1 MNNKERIIWFTCL
14 IFLAFYINTI
24 IKNLNEYKILR
35 DNYNFSFKLQQDEI
49 SHMVRTETNKL
60 KLEYDRGF
68 RDGNRHAL
76 ILSMNKDSLLSYSDG
91 YHAAI
96 DQFDYN
102 NTK

>member
-24 IKNLNEYKILR
+24 VKNLNEYKILR

-49 SHMVRTETNKL
+49 SQMVRSETNNL

-68 RDGNRHAL
+68 RDGKRHAI
-76 ILSMNKDSLLSYSDG
+76 ILTMNKDSLLSYSDG

>member
-14 IFLAFYINTI
+14 IFLTFYINTI
-24 IKNLNEYKILR
+24 VKNLNQYEILR
-35 DNYNFSFKLQQDEI
+35 DNYNLSFKLQQDEI
-49 SHMVRTETNKL
+49 SHIVRSEANSL

-68 RDGNRHAL
+68 RDGERHAI
-76 ILSMNKDSLLSYSDG
+76 ILTMNKGSILSYSDG